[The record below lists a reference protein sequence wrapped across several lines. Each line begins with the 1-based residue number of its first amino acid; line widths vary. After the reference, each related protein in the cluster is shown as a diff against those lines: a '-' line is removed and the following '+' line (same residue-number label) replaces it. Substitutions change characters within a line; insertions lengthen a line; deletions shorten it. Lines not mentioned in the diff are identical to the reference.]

1 METIQTRREFLI
13 TSGKLLA
20 GFTLAT
26 VASPL
31 MSLSAEASPTAP
43 SYPFAYAK
51 LDPQAVLERGE
62 PLSTE

>member
-1 METIQTRREFLI
+1 METIQTRREFLK

-31 MSLSAEASPTAP
+31 MSLSAEASPSAA
-43 SYPFAYAK
+43 SYPFAYVK
-51 LDPQAVLERGE
+51 LDPQAVLERGYK
-62 PLSTE
+62 SF